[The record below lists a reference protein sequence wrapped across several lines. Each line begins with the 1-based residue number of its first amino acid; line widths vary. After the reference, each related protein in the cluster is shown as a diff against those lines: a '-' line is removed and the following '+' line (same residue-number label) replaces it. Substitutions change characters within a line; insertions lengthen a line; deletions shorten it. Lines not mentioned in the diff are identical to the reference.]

1 MQACGP
7 NEPNYR
13 CESTISVALSLFAT
27 VQKYEVKT
35 QWLDMQTKKK
45 KKKLHGI
52 QILIYNVNI
61 NEL

>member
-27 VQKYEVKT
+27 VQKNAMT
-35 QWLDMQTKKK
+35 RHANKKK
-45 KKKLHGI
+45 EEEAARHS
-52 QILIYNVNI
+52 NI
-61 NEL
+61 NL